1 MAGEE
6 LYAFF
11 KDVRDENLLG
21 IDVDPAMINICNE
34 TLGRGIYK
42 TANPQPPVEFIS
54 DNSLDIIF
62 AYSVFSHLSE
72 ETAEHWIKEFSRILR
87 PVESSSPRHKRAI
100 FSIFVNNLRNTLN

>member
-1 MAGEE
+1 MVAGGEE

-42 TANPQPPVEFIS
+42 TANPQPPVEFI
-54 DNSLDIIF
+54 NVIGGFLF
-62 AYSVFSHLSE
+62 TF
-72 ETAEHWIKEFSRILR
+72 T
-87 PVESSSPRHKRAI
+87 
-100 FSIFVNNLRNTLN
+100 